1 MMEPGTSLR
10 RELRCFLQ
18 CICCAVCCWCA
29 IVQASPWQGL
39 ELEGV
44 SIMRGATEA
53 YGKSADCWSEI
64 QSLAEKLAEPSLKQ
78 TSRARRR
85 NLAVSMLDSKEFS
98 VLAAGGGGPPRISV
112 LVAGTPGKIDGGELG
127 ELIRILS
134 LARHRYPL
142 QVDAEARDVPLICE
156 ALAVLHR
163 IRGDLLQRKADVRF
177 RGALK
182 ILESKPE
189 PAAEAAAGV
198 SRLLFLLR
206 DFKGAW
212 DNSLLHAG
220 LIESLDR
227 DSRLLHLGLIARAGE
242 FLGYSQEV
250 AGLNRK
256 ITSLGGK
263 AEQPPRPRASLAR
276 LPVGSRADLVLL
288 AGGLARLLSACEL
301 PARERTLLAL
311 MASLPALEL
320 GEYALVKKLLVTG
333 QEDSLQY
340 DWLAAAVSARAAIAC
355 ERLGDYEGAL
365 YLLKQSRA
373 LAAGMNGTETFVA
386 RLDLNLATTLL
397 ALGQPLAAGEKAR
410 ALVRSPAAS
419 AAVRIK
425 ARILMGGALYERARS
440 DPQRLEQASR
450 VFAAVEREL
459 KAPENSSLP
468 GALELSLVNSI
479 HRANVLRRKAAGLV
493 GTGRETLYRE
503 AIGLQDAAMRQ
514 ASEAGAHHLS
524 AIAASNLGELYAES
538 GRHESAVKFTS
549 WALKRASETGQFET
563 EWRCHWYLARIAA
576 AQGRSAE
583 ADASLAEAAR
593 LVDSYRSRILDAES
607 KAGFMTDKL
616 DLYRYLVRRE
626 ISRGRPARALEFV
639 ERSRARALVESL
651 GWRFVTLADPGSSEL
666 YQQYVSLN
674 GRKDSAR
681 RGRALK
687 VLGVNGKREDFDALR
702 LRMAAVKKRIKALA
716 ASRPLLGLLVDG
728 APATIQE
735 ITSELDDDTALLE
748 FFSLGDRM
756 VVFLVQD
763 EKVRVEELKISPAA
777 LGELVKRYVAGSA
790 SDPEL
795 SRRLYKE
802 LLEPIAGQVGRQRV
816 LIVPHGALHRLPFE
830 TLLGPDGF
838 QVENWTISYLQSASL
853 LRYLRLNSARGG
865 GPANSSRPLKLLAL
879 ADPDTDYDRDGK
891 PNKAPLPAALK
902 EVTAFA
908 PDFRECVVLGGNQAR
923 ESEIAARSRGQ
934 DVIHFACH
942 GEFYPTRPW
951 ESTLFLAPGGKATAG
966 GAASSD
972 GMLRAWEI
980 YSLDLKGNRLVTLS
994 GCETGRNEIQGGD
1007 DPVGIATAFL
1017 HCGAGALLVSLW
1029 KVEDEATAEL
1039 MKLFYE
1045 QWIRNGRD
1053 RVDALRQAKLAMLKG
1068 KYRHPRQWAAF
1079 VFVGDR

>member
-1 MMEPGTSLR
+1 
-10 RELRCFLQ
+10 
-18 CICCAVCCWCA
+18 
-29 IVQASPWQGL
+29 
-39 ELEGV
+39 
-44 SIMRGATEA
+44 MRGATEA

-78 TSRARRR
+78 TSRARRC

-98 VLAAGGGGPPRISV
+98 VLAAGGGGPPRIPV
-112 LVAGTPGKIDGGELG
+112 LVAGTPGKIDAGEL
-127 ELIRILS
+127 EEIIRVLS

-142 QVDAEARDVPLICE
+142 QVDAEARDVPLISE
-156 ALAVLHR
+156 ALALLHR
-163 IRGDLLQRKADVRF
+163 IRGDLLQHKADVRF

-182 ILESKPE
+182 ILQSKPE
-189 PAAEAAAGV
+189 PSAGDAAGV
-198 SRLLFLLR
+198 SRLRFLLR

-212 DNSLLHAG
+212 DHSLLHAG

-227 DSRLLHLGLIARAGE
+227 DSLLRHLGLVARAGE
-242 FLGYSQEV
+242 FLGYRQKV
-250 AGLNRK
+250 AALNRK

-288 AGGLARLLSACEL
+288 AGGLVRLLSACEL
-301 PARERTLLAL
+301 PARERSLLAL

-320 GEYALVKKLLVTG
+320 GEYGLVKNLLGAG
-333 QEDSLQY
+333 QDELQY
-340 DWLAAAVSARAAIAC
+340 DWLAAAVSARAALAC

-365 YLLKQSRA
+365 HFLKHSRR
-373 LAAGMNGTETFVA
+373 LASAMNATETFVA

-410 ALVRSPAAS
+410 ALVRSPSAA

-459 KAPENSSLP
+459 KDPENSGLT

-479 HRANVLRRKAAGLV
+479 HRANVLRRQAAGLT
-493 GTGRETLYRE
+493 GPGRETLYRE

-563 EWRCHWYLARIAA
+563 EWRCHWYLARIAD
-576 AQGRSAE
+576 AQGKLAE
-583 ADASLAEAAR
+583 ADASLTEAAR
-593 LVDSYRSRILDAES
+593 LVDSYRARILDAES

-626 ISRGRPARALEFV
+626 ISRGRPARALELA

-651 GWRFVTLADPGSSEL
+651 GWRFVTLADPDSSEL

-674 GRKDSAR
+674 GREDSAR

-687 VLGVNGKREDFDALR
+687 VLGVKGKRESFDALR
-702 LRMAAVKKRIKALA
+702 LRMAEVKKRIKASA

-728 APATIQE
+728 APAAMKE
-735 ITSELDDDTALLE
+735 IISELDEDTALLE
-748 FFSLGDRM
+748 FFSLGDRL

-763 EKVRVEELKISPAA
+763 EKVKVEELKISPAD
-777 LGELVKRYVAGSA
+777 LGELVKRYTATSA

-795 SRRLYKE
+795 SRRLYRE
-802 LLEPIAGQVGRQRV
+802 LLEPIAEQVSKQRV

-830 TLLGPDGF
+830 TLLGPAGF
-838 QVENWTISYLQSASL
+838 QVERWTISYLQSASL

-865 GPANSSRPLKLLAL
+865 GHANSSRPLKLLAL

-908 PDFRECVVLGGNQAR
+908 PDFRDCVVLGGNQAR
-923 ESEIAARSRGQ
+923 ESEIAVRSRG
-934 DVIHFACH
+934 
-942 GEFYPTRPW
+942 
-951 ESTLFLAPGGKATAG
+951 
-966 GAASSD
+966 
-972 GMLRAWEI
+972 
-980 YSLDLKGNRLVTLS
+980 
-994 GCETGRNEIQGGD
+994 
-1007 DPVGIATAFL
+1007 
-1017 HCGAGALLVSLW
+1017 
-1029 KVEDEATAEL
+1029 
-1039 MKLFYE
+1039 
-1045 QWIRNGRD
+1045 
-1053 RVDALRQAKLAMLKG
+1053 
-1068 KYRHPRQWAAF
+1068 
-1079 VFVGDR
+1079 